1 MKHKVWRV
9 VSCPVHTVYFATI
22 LLTDEAGA
30 GQIETANNADAL
42 VQNKH
47 EGRRPNAREARW
59 RRRRYKK
66 RLENEILWIGS
77 SDEE

>member
-1 MKHKVWRV
+1 MKHKAWRV
-9 VSCPVHTVYFATI
+9 LSCLVHTVFFATTR
-22 LLTDEAGA
+22 LTHDAGA

-42 VQNKH
+42 VQNKL
-47 EGRRPNAREARW
+47 EGRRPNARDARW

-66 RLENEILWIGS
+66 RLENEFRWIGS

>member
-1 MKHKVWRV
+1 MKHESWRV
-9 VSCPVHTVYFATI
+9 VPCPVHTVYFAMTR
-22 LLTDEAGA
+22 LTSEAGA

-66 RLENEILWIGS
+66 RLENEFLWIGS